1 MTDKQAK
8 SIRANLVER
17 VEAYIDRQYR
27 QPDGLVGTFIG
38 RRMIRQHAVENSWTI
53 FLLDAQPTDHML
65 EIGFGAGATIEQLAQ
80 KANQGLIAGIDFSHT
95 MVTVARRRNR
105 RAIQTGLVDLRDGEI
120 NSIPFEDASFDK
132 VFSIHTL
139 YFWSDPTQA
148 LHEVLRVLRPAGS
161 FILTF
166 LAKENWP
173 GAEAATINGV
183 YSGQEVVQL
192 MLTAGFT
199 HACIETGP
207 GEKTFREIAVVG
219 QKEQPV
225 RKTSD

>member
-38 RRMIRQHAVENSWTI
+38 KRMIRQHAAENQWTVA
-53 FLLDAQPTDHML
+53 LLDTQPTDHML
-65 EIGFGAGATIEQLAQ
+65 EIGFGAGAAIEQLAQ
-80 KANQGLIAGIDFSHT
+80 KADQGHIAGIAFSRT
-95 MVTVARRRNR
+95 MVTIARRRNR
-105 RAIQTGLVDLRDGEI
+105 KAMQTGLVDLRDAEI
-120 NSIPFEDASFDK
+120 NAIPFEDASFDK

-166 LAKENWP
+166 LAQENWP
-173 GAEAATINGV
+173 GAQAATINGI
-183 YSGQEVVQL
+183 YSGQQVVQL
-192 MLTAGFT
+192 MLNAGFA
-199 HACIETGP
+199 HASIETGP
-207 GEKTFREIAVVG
+207 GDKTFREIAVIG
-219 QKEQPV
+219 QKEQTV
-225 RKTSD
+225 RKTGD